1 VQAGGTVSR
10 AGIMHAESRLS
21 RCAKHDACKPR
32 PDSQTCID
40 VLQGMEESPTKL
52 AARRQARGDI
62 ESAVRDTNCADSCSS
77 LDGYGKPPYGSSGSD
92 DGGGS
97 PGVLDWKSDANEAGE
112 GLQPSDSAGDR
123 RGCWCSGGTSVA
135 LICLLLTLSSF
146 VVPKSNEHV
155 GAVIG
160 HAQRLG
166 SRAKQ
171 LGDRAREDASFQ
183 KSALI
188 AKMQG
193 KRHCRAPPRTLRDGT
208 VQRVRVAGVSM
219 ASRFMNTQPASQL
232 GRGPL
237 WLVLCGGLLRVSSRS
252 VHWPTDSDLTLQ
264 QTRPAHALPAATC
277 GGPGGEVCDGPAE
290 EQGAVA
296 GVGAL

>member
-1 VQAGGTVSR
+1 MQAGGTVSR

-21 RCAKHDACKPR
+21 RCAKHDARKRR
-32 PDSQTCID
+32 PGSQTCND

-77 LDGYGKPPYGSSGSD
+77 LDGYGKPQYGSSGSD

-97 PGVLDWKSDANEAGE
+97 PGVLDWKSDASEPGE
-112 GLQPSDSAGDR
+112 GLQPSDSVGDR
-123 RGCWCSGGTSVA
+123 RSGCWCSGGTSVA

-208 VQRVRVAGVSM
+208 VQRVRVAGVYGQSLDEH
-219 ASRFMNTQPASQL
+219 PASQ
-232 GRGPL
+232 
-237 WLVLCGGLLRVSSRS
+237 
-252 VHWPTDSDLTLQ
+252 
-264 QTRPAHALPAATC
+264 PA
-277 GGPGGEVCDGPAE
+277 GEGA
-290 EQGAVA
+290 AVA
-296 GVGAL
+296 CAMWWTPLGFVKIGSLAH